1 MPDNHDP
8 FGRPDGTFIRPQP
21 GAGKRSSGE
30 PPRSRIGS
38 VPAAALA
45 DPLTPEVRSRLGI
58 GLNPLVRAA
67 SPLLLLAGQLR
78 GALSA
83 MDVADLRR
91 QALVEMRTFESEA
104 RALGVPNETVIAA
117 RYVLCAALDEAV
129 LGTPW
134 GAQSEWAQHPLLVA
148 LHREAWGGEKFFEM
162 VDRISSDPDHHID
175 LMELQYLVLAFGFKG
190 KYHLDGRGHEK
201 LAEVQHDLYRKIR
214 THRGTPPSEL
224 SLKWRGL
231 EDRRHR
237 LIRYLPWWVVAAA
250 GLAVLVVAFM
260 VYQTRLARAA
270 EPLHIA
276 LAGIGY
282 QDPPP
287 RPKPP
292 GPTLKQLLK
301 DEEASGVLK
310 VTERGATSIVTLP
323 AGDLFASGRTALNP
337 THEGT
342 ILRVAW
348 ALNQLPGRVRIEGHT
363 DDQPLRSLRYRD
375 NFELS
380 RERALSVVRVLQR
393 TIDNP
398 ARLNAIGRGSSQPE
412 YTPASEP
419 ANRARNRR
427 VEIFHEPGA

>member
-8 FGRPDGTFIRPQP
+8 FGRPDGTFILPQP

-30 PPRSRIGS
+30 PPRSRVG
-38 VPAAALA
+38 VPAATVA
-45 DPLTPEVRSRLGI
+45 DPITAEVRSRLGI

-83 MDVADLRR
+83 MDVSDLRR
-91 QALVEMRTFESEA
+91 QTLVEMRQFESEA

-162 VDRISSDPDHHID
+162 LDRVSSDPNRHID

-214 THRGTPPSEL
+214 VHRGTPPSDL
-224 SLKWRGL
+224 SIKWRGL

-237 LIRYLPWWVVAAA
+237 LIRYVPWWVVAVA

-260 VYQTRLARAA
+260 IYQTRLARAA

-282 QDPPP
+282 EDPPP

-301 DEEASGVLK
+301 AEEASGVLK
-310 VTERGATSIVTLP
+310 VSERGGTSIVTLP
-323 AGDLFASGRTALNP
+323 AGDLFASGRTVLNP
-337 THEGT
+337 THEAT
-342 ILRVAW
+342 ILRIAW
-348 ALNQLPGRVRIEGHT
+348 ALNQLPGRVRVVGHT
-363 DDQPLRSLRYRD
+363 DDQPLKSLRYQD

-380 RERALSVVRVLQR
+380 RERAVNVVRVLQR
-393 TIDNP
+393 AIDNP
-398 ARLNAIGRGSSQPE
+398 ARLTAIGRGSSQPE
-412 YTPASEP
+412 YTPASDP

-427 VEIFHEPGA
+427 VEIYHEPGA